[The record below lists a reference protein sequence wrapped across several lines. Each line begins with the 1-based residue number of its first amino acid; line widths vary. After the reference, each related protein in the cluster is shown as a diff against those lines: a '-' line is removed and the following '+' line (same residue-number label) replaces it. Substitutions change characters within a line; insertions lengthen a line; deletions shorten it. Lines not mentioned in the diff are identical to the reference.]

1 MRTAKRM
8 KSWAP
13 VVAAFGLVLSGAAEA
28 KVKTVTV
35 TAEVAAVKGDK
46 AQTEKRVKREARR
59 LAVEQGAGVLVES
72 NTIVRNYQLVADEI
86 VTKASGVIT
95 REEWGALQMDGD
107 VAKIQLTATVSPE
120 AIDDAICTVIKAN
133 HDPKISL
140 VMVEKTGKDGDAWK
154 IERGL
159 VEALMTERLMDAC
172 FTLVEPGYKVTEV
185 SATGD
190 LPQEVMDKLV
200 KTTNAQYVFLATA
213 KVIESDTSGQA
224 VFKDGSMKSYS
235 MSISGRLINVETN
248 EVEAS
253 VAEHTQVLGISPEH
267 ALRYKAGQGRAF
279 AVIDK
284 ALDGLMQ
291 KITKRWAD
299 ELVNAGK
306 ISVTVQNVKN
316 FKAAQAFD
324 KVVKASF
331 TGVGLERR
339 SLKGGTGV
347 WDVSVDGGA
356 DEFASV
362 IEGKRVD
369 KQTVEVLEV
378 TRGKVI
384 IKLN

>member
-35 TAEVAAVKGDK
+35 TAEVEAVKGDK

-59 LAVEQGAGVLVES
+59 MAVEQGAGVLVES
-72 NTIVRNYQLVADEI
+72 NTIVRNYQMVADEI
-86 VTKASGVIT
+86 VTKANGVIT
-95 REEWGALQMDGD
+95 REEWGALQMGDG
-107 VAKIQLTATVSPE
+107 VAKIQLTATVSPQ
-120 AIDDAICTVIKAN
+120 AIEDAICTVIKAN

-140 VMVEKTGKDGDAWK
+140 VMVEKTGKDGDPWK

-200 KTTNAQYVFLATA
+200 KTTNAQYVFLAVA
-213 KVIESDTSGQA
+213 KVIESDTSGQS

-267 ALRYKAGQGRAF
+267 ALRFKAGKGRAF

-284 ALDGLMQ
+284 SLDGLMQ

-306 ISVTVQNVKN
+306 VSVTVQNVKN

-324 KVVKASF
+324 KLVKATF
-331 TGVGLERR
+331 TQVGLERR
-339 SLKGGTGV
+339 SLKAGTGV
-347 WDVSVDGGA
+347 WDVEVEGGA
-356 DEFASV
+356 DEFAASV
-362 IEGKRVD
+362 EGKKVD
-369 KQTVEVLEV
+369 RQTIEVVEV
-378 TRGKVI
+378 TRGKVV

>member
-1 MRTAKRM
+1 MHTATRM
-8 KSWAP
+8 KKWAP
-13 VVAAFGLVLSGAAEA
+13 IVAALGLTLSGAAEA

-46 AQTEKRVKREARR
+46 GQTEKRVKREARR
-59 LAVEQGAGVLVES
+59 KAVEQGAGVLVES

-86 VTKASGVIT
+86 VTKANGVIT
-95 REEWGALQMDGD
+95 REEWGPLQIDGD
-107 VAKIQLTATVSPE
+107 IAKIQLTAAVSPE
-120 AIDDAICTVIKAN
+120 AIEDAICTVIKAN
-133 HDPKISL
+133 HDPKIAL
-140 VMVEKTGKDGDAWK
+140 VMVEKTGKDGGDWK

-190 LPQEVMDKLV
+190 LPQEVLEKLV
-200 KTTNAQYVFLATA
+200 KNTNAQYVFFAAA

-253 VAEHTQVLGISPEH
+253 VAEHAQVLGISPEH
-267 ALRYKAGQGRAF
+267 ALRLKAGGRAF
-279 AVIDK
+279 AVVDK
-284 ALDGLMQ
+284 TLDGLMQ
-291 KITKRWAD
+291 KVTKRWSD

-306 ISVTVQNVKN
+306 VSVTVQNVKN
-316 FKAAQAFD
+316 FKAAQSFD
-324 KVVKASF
+324 KVVKATF
-331 TGVGLERR
+331 AQAGVERR

-347 WDVSVDGGA
+347 WDIEVEGGA
-356 DEFASV
+356 DEFAAS
-362 IEGKRVD
+362 IEGKKVD
-369 KQTVEVLEV
+369 RQTVEVLEV

>member
-46 AQTEKRVKREARR
+46 AQTEKRAKREARR
-59 LAVEQGAGVLVES
+59 MAVEQGAGTLVES

-86 VTKASGVIT
+86 VTKAKGVIT

-120 AIDDAICTVIKAN
+120 AIEDAICTVIKAN
-133 HDPKISL
+133 HDPKIAL

-190 LPQEVMDKLV
+190 LPQEVLEKLV
-200 KTTNAQYVFLATA
+200 KNTNAQYVFFAAA

-267 ALRYKAGQGRAF
+267 ALRFKAGQGRAF

-291 KITKRWAD
+291 KITKRWSD

-306 ISVTVQNVKN
+306 VSVTVQNVKN
-316 FKAAQAFD
+316 FKAARAFD
-324 KVVKASF
+324 KLVKASF
-331 TGVGLERR
+331 TQVGLERR

-347 WDVSVDGGA
+347 WDIEVEGGA
-356 DEFASV
+356 DEFAAT
-362 IEGKRVD
+362 IEGKKVD
-369 KQTVEVLEV
+369 RQTIEVLEV
-378 TRGKVI
+378 TRGKVV

>member
-28 KVKTVTV
+28 KMKTVTV
-35 TAEVAAVKGDK
+35 TAEVAAVKGDR
-46 AQTEKRVKREARR
+46 AQTERRVKREARR
-59 LAVEQGAGVLVES
+59 LAVEQGAGTLVES

-86 VTKASGVIT
+86 VTKAKGVIT
-95 REEWGALQMDGD
+95 QEEWGPLQLDGD

-120 AIDDAICTVIKAN
+120 AIENALCTVIKAN
-133 HDPKISL
+133 HDPRIAL

-159 VEALMTERLMDAC
+159 VEALMTERLMGAC
-172 FTLVEPGYKVTEV
+172 FTLVEPGFKVTEV

-190 LPQEVMDKLV
+190 LPQEVVEKLV
-200 KTTNAQYVFLATA
+200 KTTNAQYIFFAAA
-213 KVIESDTSGQA
+213 KVIESDTRGQA

-235 MSISGRLINVETN
+235 MSISGRLINVETS

-267 ALRYKAGQGRAF
+267 ALRFKAGQGRAF
-279 AVIDK
+279 AVVDKTID
-284 ALDGLMQ
+284 ALMQ
-291 KITKRWAD
+291 KIAKRWSD
-299 ELVNAGK
+299 EIVNASK
-306 ISVTVQNVKN
+306 VLVTVQNVKN
-316 FKAAQAFD
+316 FKTAQSFD
-324 KVVKASF
+324 KVIRSTFANA
-331 TGVGLERR
+331 GLERR
-339 SLKGGTGV
+339 SLKNGTGV
-347 WDVSVDGGA
+347 WDVDVEGGA
-356 DEFASV
+356 DEFAAS
-362 IEGKRVD
+362 IEGKKVD

-378 TRGKVI
+378 TRGKVV

>member
-46 AQTEKRVKREARR
+46 AQTERRVKREARR
-59 LAVEQGAGVLVES
+59 MAVEQGAGTLVES

-86 VTKASGVIT
+86 VTKAKGVIT
-95 REEWGALQMDGD
+95 SEEWGPLQLDGD
-107 VAKIQLTATVSPE
+107 IAKIQLTATVSPE
-120 AIDDAICTVIKAN
+120 AIENAICTVIKAN
-133 HDPKISL
+133 HDPRIAL
-140 VMVEKTGKDGDAWK
+140 VMVEKTGKDGDPWK
-154 IERGL
+154 VERGL
-159 VEALMTERLMDAC
+159 VEALVTERLMGAC
-172 FTLVEPGYKVTEV
+172 FTLVEPGFKVTEV
-185 SATGD
+185 SANGD
-190 LPQEVMDKLV
+190 LPQEVMEKLV
-200 KTTNAQYVFLATA
+200 KNTNAQYVFFAAA

-248 EVEAS
+248 VVEAS

-267 ALRYKAGQGRAF
+267 ALRFKAGRGRAF
-279 AVIDK
+279 AVVDK
-284 ALDGLMQ
+284 ALDTLMQ
-291 KITKRWAD
+291 RITKRWAD

-306 ISVTVQNVKN
+306 VLVTVQNVKN
-316 FKAAQAFD
+316 FKSAQAFD
-324 KVVKASF
+324 RVVKATF
-331 TGVGLERR
+331 TNAGLERR

-347 WDVSVDGGA
+347 WDLEIEGGA
-356 DEFASV
+356 DEFAAS

-378 TRGKVI
+378 TRGKVV